1 MRTTNTKKK
10 LNSVMTSASQTRIQ
24 SRLLRA
30 FVLQLI
36 LISMVTV
43 IGVLAAFFI
52 VERILV
58 DRALQG
64 EADYYWGKREA
75 QANFPLPDTLNLSAF
90 SSSDSRYAPP
100 EQYTTLSPGQHRVS
114 HDGLSRIV
122 HISENAGERLY
133 LLFEEGTVRDLAFYF
148 GVLPLLLV
156 LLIMYGLAY
165 MTYSVTKRAVS
176 PLSQLASSI
185 ENFDFGRRNS
195 NELDIADLT
204 QSSNS
209 ETRIL
214 TEAIQHF
221 VNRSQASIER
231 ERNFTRYASHELR
244 TPLAVIQGSVS
255 SLELLELEGA
265 PARAVSRIKRTCKS
279 MGDLLGTLLLLAREE
294 REPEE
299 DVQTDI
305 QALLQT
311 LITQADAVRSDKSV
325 SITLN
330 ANSSLLVNAPESILS
345 IVLGNVLN
353 NAIAYTNK
361 GSITLTVSQHS
372 VVVADTGV
380 GMSEAVLARIFEPF
394 YRAEESDS
402 EHQGMGLAI
411 VKQTCDRYQWQLDV
425 KSAVNVGTTVSLS
438 FKAP

>member
-1 MRTTNTKKK
+1 MK
-10 LNSVMTSASQTRIQ
+10 SASQTRIQ

-43 IGVLAAFFI
+43 VGVLAAFFI

-64 EADYYWGKREA
+64 EADHYWGKRESHA
-75 QANFPLPDTLNLSAF
+75 DFPLPDTLNLSAF
-90 SSSDSRYAPP
+90 SSSDARYSPP
-100 EQYTTLSPGQHRVS
+100 DQYTELSPGQHRVS

-122 HISENAGERLY
+122 HISEKGGERLY

-156 LLIMYGLAY
+156 LLFMYGLAY

-185 ENFDFGRRNS
+185 EKFDFGRRNTK
-195 NELDIADLT
+195 ELDLDSLT
-204 QSSNS
+204 QSSSS

-294 REPEE
+294 CEPEE

-305 QALLQT
+305 HTLLLT
-311 LITQADAVRSDKSV
+311 LVRHAEAVRTNDNV
-325 SITLN
+325 SISLN
-330 ANSSLLVNAPESILS
+330 ENAPLLVNAAESILS
-345 IVLGNVLN
+345 IVLGNLLN
-353 NAIAYTNK
+353 NAISYTKK
-361 GSITLTVSQHS
+361 GHISLDVNANS
-372 VVVADTGV
+372 VVVADTGI

-394 YRAEESDS
+394 YRAEENES

-411 VKQTCDRYQWQLDV
+411 VNQTCERYEWQLDV
-425 KSAVNVGTTVSLS
+425 ASEVGIGSTVTLF
-438 FKAP
+438 FKAL

>member
-1 MRTTNTKKK
+1 MK
-10 LNSVMTSASQTRIQ
+10 SASQTRIQ

-36 LISMVTV
+36 LISMVTI

-64 EADYYWGKREA
+64 EADYYWGKREIHA
-75 QANFPLPDTLNLSAF
+75 DFPLPDTLNLSAF
-90 SSSDSRYAPP
+90 SSADTSYLPP
-100 EQYTTLSPGQHRVS
+100 EKYTELSPGQHRVS
-114 HDGLSRIV
+114 HDGISRIV
-122 HISENAGERLY
+122 HISEKNGERLY

-165 MTYSVTKRAVS
+165 MTYSLTKRAIS
-176 PLSQLASSI
+176 PLSQLANSI
-185 ENFDFGRRNS
+185 ENFDFGSRNS
-195 NELDIADLT
+195 NELDLDNLT
-204 QSSNS
+204 QSSSS

-214 TEAIQHF
+214 TQAIQHF

-279 MGDLLGTLLLLAREE
+279 MGDLLGTLLLLAREQ
-294 REPEE
+294 REPDE

-305 QALLQT
+305 HALLQT
-311 LITQADAVRSDKSV
+311 LILQTESVRSNDSV
-325 SITLN
+325 PISLTAN
-330 ANSSLLVNAPESILS
+330 ASLSVNAPESILS
-345 IVLGNVLN
+345 IVLGNLLS
-353 NAIAYTNK
+353 NAISYTNE
-361 GSITLTVSQHS
+361 GHIS
-372 VVVADTGV
+372 VVVDTNSVMVSDTGI
-380 GMSEAVLARIFEPF
+380 GMSDAVLARIFEPF
-394 YRAEESDS
+394 YRAEENDS

-411 VKQTCDRYQWQLDV
+411 VHQTCERYQWQLKVQSEVD
-425 KSAVNVGTTVSLS
+425 KGTTVTLS
-438 FKAP
+438 FMEQ

>member
-1 MRTTNTKKK
+1 
-10 LNSVMTSASQTRIQ
+10 
-24 SRLLRA
+24 
-30 FVLQLI
+30 
-36 LISMVTV
+36 MVTV
-43 IGVLAAFFI
+43 VGVLAAFFI

-64 EADYYWGKREA
+64 EADYYWGKRET
-75 QANFPLPDTLNLSAF
+75 QADFPLPDTLNLSAF
-90 SSSDSRYAPP
+90 SSSDESYSPP
-100 EQYTTLSPGQHRVS
+100 NQYTTLSPGQHRIS

-122 HISENAGERLY
+122 HISENKGERLY

-195 NELDIADLT
+195 SELDLDSLT

-299 DVQTDI
+299 NVKTDI
-305 QALLQT
+305 HGLLET
-311 LITQADAVRSDKSV
+311 LVRQADAVRPDNGV

-330 ANSSLLVNAPESILS
+330 KNSNLLVAAPESILS

-353 NAIAYTNK
+353 NAISYTKN
-361 GSITLTVSQHS
+361 GSITLDVNTHS
-372 VVVADTGV
+372 VVVTDTGI
-380 GMSEAVLARIFEPF
+380 GMSDTVRARIFEPF

-411 VKQTCDRYQWQLDV
+411 VKQTCDRYRWHL
-425 KSAVNVGTTVSLS
+425 NVGSELNSGTTVTLS
-438 FKAP
+438 FKEP

>member
-1 MRTTNTKKK
+1 
-10 LNSVMTSASQTRIQ
+10 MTSASQTRIQ

-43 IGVLAAFFI
+43 VGVLAAFFI

-64 EADYYWGKREA
+64 EADYYWGKRET
-75 QANFPLPDTLNLSAF
+75 QADFPLPDTLNLSAF

-100 EQYTTLSPGQHRVS
+100 DQYTTLGPGQHRVT

-122 HISENAGERLY
+122 HISENEGERLY

-195 NELDIADLT
+195 SELDLDSLT

-294 REPEE
+294 REPDE

-305 QALLQT
+305 HALLQT
-311 LITQADAVRSDKSV
+311 LVRQADAVRPDNGV

-330 ANSSLLVNAPESILS
+330 ENSTLLVNAPESILS

-353 NAIAYTNK
+353 NAISYTK
-361 GSITLTVSQHS
+361 DGSITLEVNPHS
-372 VVVADTGV
+372 VVVTDTGI
-380 GMSEAVLARIFEPF
+380 GMSDAVLARIFEPF

-411 VKQTCDRYQWQLDV
+411 VKQTCERYQWHLDV
-425 KSAVNVGTTVSLS
+425 DSKLNSGTSVTLT
-438 FKAP
+438 FKEP